1 MSRTSSSK
9 ASLSASMML
18 IGASIIDCT
27 LQNRTA
33 FELNH
38 NKDRKQELLNEGGAE
53 FITFT
58 YHRTAWES

>member
-1 MSRTSSSK
+1 
-9 ASLSASMML
+9 MML